1 MNKYI
6 LVSHNCPTTG
16 INYKQD
22 SLTAAETVSG
32 KQGQH
37 ASGSLHASRGSSTT
51 WKQRDEESLTGVS
64 HLNTPGRI
72 GTDRK

>member
-1 MNKYI
+1 MMNKYI

-37 ASGSLHASRGSSTT
+37 TPVVHCTPAEGAAPHGNRGM
-51 WKQRDEESLTGVS
+51 RS
-64 HLNTPGRI
+64 H
-72 GTDRK
+72 